1 MSAPGGR
8 GNPSS
13 RRPARSGP
21 GGSGPPRSARSGP
34 AGTRSGAGGRGV
46 GGAGGS
52 SRRDSGSPPTDWRGD
67 APGPSAS
74 RRGVSGPSVSTRSTR
89 QGPSRG
95 GPSPSSDR
103 GARNPNL
110 SATGRSAGQGR
121 DTAFTRT
128 AVAPT
133 SLRGPRT
140 SGGGERGGG
149 RGGDG
154 SGGLGL
160 AGRSRGPA
168 RGDTARGD
176 RSGGER
182 SGGSEHLGPAANN
195 GRGVGGEQVEGR
207 QAVRELLVAGRRR
220 VREVLLVAELD
231 DAPIL
236 EDIRELCVAR
246 RVPLR
251 EVGRSRFDALTAT
264 QSAQGVLARAQSLP
278 EYTLEDLLRSRRG
291 GTKPFLI
298 ALDGVTDPGNLGA
311 LLRSAEGSGVSGV
324 ILPRH
329 RAVHVTPAVT
339 KAAAGAVE
347 YVRIALVGGLPTTIT
362 QLNEAG
368 VWTIGLDGSTTTSLY
383 SLPLD
388 DQPVCLVF
396 GAEGKG
402 LSRLVKERC
411 AQLAG
416 IPLGGQLNS
425 LNVAAA
431 AAVSCFEIAR
441 QREVGRLQARATL
454 EAGLRQR
461 AARAEHGELAV
472 GELAVGGEFGD
483 GFEQV

>member
-1 MSAPGGR
+1 M
-8 GNPSS
+8 
-13 RRPARSGP
+13 
-21 GGSGPPRSARSGP
+21 
-34 AGTRSGAGGRGV
+34 
-46 GGAGGS
+46 
-52 SRRDSGSPPTDWRGD
+52 
-67 APGPSAS
+67 
-74 RRGVSGPSVSTRSTR
+74 SGPSVSTRSTR

-103 GARNPNL
+103 GARNPNPNL

-140 SGGGERGGG
+140 SGGGERGG

-154 SGGLGL
+154 RGGLGL

-168 RGDTARGD
+168 RGDTARG
-176 RSGGER
+176 ER
-182 SGGSEHLGPAANN
+182 SGGSEERLGPAANN

-311 LLRSAEGSGVSGV
+311 LMRSAEGSGVSGV

-347 YVRIALVGGLPTTIT
+347 YVRIALVGGLPTTLT

-461 AARAEHGELAV
+461 AARAEQGELAV

-483 GFEQV
+483 GFEQA